1 MAHTCVRALTNK
13 SANSKWVA
21 KVVVNLMQ
29 TSQKVGIKD
38 IIQHMRI
45 NFALNI
51 TIRTAWKAKQYAAA
65 MIEGDDDKQNT
76 LTK

>member
-1 MAHTCVRALTNK
+1 MCQG

-21 KVVVNLMQ
+21 KAFVVNLMQ
-29 TSQKVGIKD
+29 TSQKVRIKD
-38 IIQHMRI
+38 IIQHTRT

-51 TIRTAWKAKQYAAA
+51 TISTTWKAKQYAPA
-65 MIEGDDDKQNT
+65 MIEGDDDRKYT